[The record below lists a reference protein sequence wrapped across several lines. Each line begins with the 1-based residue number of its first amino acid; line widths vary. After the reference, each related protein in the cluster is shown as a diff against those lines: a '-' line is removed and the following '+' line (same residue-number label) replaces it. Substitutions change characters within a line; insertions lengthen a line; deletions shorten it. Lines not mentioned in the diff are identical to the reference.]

1 MGGGLIV
8 CTPLLLTLVRDTDA
22 LRSRRHF
29 GESITID
36 GAASEGVGFEK
47 KSLERLFR
55 EIGSRHSR
63 SPWTVERARGPR
75 RLGTSRSSAAV
86 NIDRRHFRVQRD
98 QRGALPPE
106 PPRTKQRILKERV
119 LLSLG
124 GSTSPLPVYFPVE
137 PFYSIFCWS

>member
-1 MGGGLIV
+1 M
-8 CTPLLLTLVRDTDA
+8 
-22 LRSRRHF
+22 
-29 GESITID
+29 
-36 GAASEGVGFEK
+36 
-47 KSLERLFR
+47 ERLFR

-124 GSTSPLPVYFPVE
+124 GSSSPLPVYFPVE
-137 PFYSIFCWS
+137 PFLFDFLLELRCSEEQTVSFLNILEEWAQIAVPISSIH